1 MAAADRVSLDETRR
15 RELLRERIAGR
26 RAGQPRR
33 LKTLDPTAI
42 RLMGVALQL
51 RSNAA
56 GPTVAPSA
64 AVLGLAA
71 QGRSP
76 STWNRYTSTL
86 VRWEEYATRVGT
98 PFLPADPSHFANFL
112 AEAAAGSSGHTQ
124 TKQRV
129 CAIAAL
135 STLARVPSPAT
146 DDLVQDVRAGL
157 RRTLRG
163 TRSRA
168 RPIFSYELPPAG
180 ALPPLPAGRGGGPR
194 RLSPGGATAPPSV
207 RKRAREQAMRCSAVL
222 EGAALRFDDIR
233 EAQIGDAV
241 VLPDLIDLSLFG
253 TKTDAKLTGH
263 PAVLPDPAD
272 PRSGAFAF
280 LEGVRL
286 GLARLRALDPAV
298 LAQLAGRFR
307 SSLPARHIGQGARE
321 LASWPADIQALAAP
335 LYEVGL
341 PVHCLPAYG
350 QWQHARLH
358 GLSDLG
364 EGVDSRVFLALTSH
378 ALSAV
383 GVDVTG
389 LGAHSFRRGR
399 AVELF
404 HGQAS
409 RETVTEV
416 LRHRSLASTRPYIT
430 DAARMA
436 SLAVTMSAATSGR
449 SSAAGPRP
457 REPGAAAG
465 AGGPPRAPLRAVRN
479 AADPLHSRGLDDGPL
494 LHPHVPHVDLP
505 LARRGGGPPRGGRLA
520 SRQ

>member
-1 MAAADRVSLDETRR
+1 
-15 RELLRERIAGR
+15 
-26 RAGQPRR
+26 
-33 LKTLDPTAI
+33 
-42 RLMGVALQL
+42 MGVALQL
-51 RSNAA
+51 RSSAT

-71 QGRSP
+71 RGRSP

-135 STLARVPSPAT
+135 SALARVPSPAT

-180 ALPPLPAGRGGGPR
+180 ALPPLPDGRGGGPR
-194 RLSPGGATAPPSV
+194 RLSPGGATAPLSV

-241 VLPDLIDLSLFG
+241 ILPDLVDLSLFG
-253 TKTDAKLTGH
+253 TKTDAKLTGQ

-272 PRSGAFAF
+272 PSSGAFAF
-280 LEGVRL
+280 LEGIRL
-286 GLARLRALDPAV
+286 GLARLRAVDPTV
-298 LAQLAGRFR
+298 LAQLAARFR
-307 SSLPARHIGQGARE
+307 ASLPARHIGQGARE

-335 LYEVGL
+335 LYEAGL

-350 QWQHARLH
+350 QWQHVRLH

-364 EGVDSRVFLALTSH
+364 EGVDRRVFLALTSH

-383 GVDVTG
+383 GVDVAG

-409 RETVTEV
+409 REAVSEV
-416 LRHRSLASTRPYIT
+416 LRHRSPASTRPYIT

-449 SSAAGPRP
+449 SSAAGLRP
-457 REPGAAAG
+457 HEPGAAAG
-465 AGGPPRAPLRAVRN
+465 AGGPARAPLPEDRH
-479 AADPLHSRGLDDGPL
+479 AAGPLHPRGLGDGPL
-494 LHPHVPHVDLP
+494 LHPHVPHVAHL
-505 LARRGGGPPRGGRLA
+505 LARRGGGSARGGRVA
-520 SRQ
+520 PRT